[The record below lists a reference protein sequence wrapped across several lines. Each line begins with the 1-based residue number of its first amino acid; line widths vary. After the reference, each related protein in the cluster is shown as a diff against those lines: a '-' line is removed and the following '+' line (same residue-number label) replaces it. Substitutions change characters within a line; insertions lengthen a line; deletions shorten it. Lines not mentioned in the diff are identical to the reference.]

1 MENTQGPHNESIRLK
16 GRLKALS
23 LVNEGKKLQSCLV
36 PSEQLNLFAVVV
48 FLVNISILV
57 EQT

>member
-1 MENTQGPHNESIRLK
+1 MENTQGPHKESTRLK
-16 GRLKALS
+16 GRLKVLS
-23 LVNEGKKLQSCLV
+23 LVNEGKTLQSCLA
-36 PSEQLNLFAVVV
+36 PSEQLNLFVVV